1 MHFLM
6 VMLTENRYIAKAIVI
21 RIFRILNVVHLKTT
35 LGFALLTDMAS
46 THQSNLLK
54 AMPRG

>member
-1 MHFLM
+1 M
-6 VMLTENRYIAKAIVI
+6 VMLTENRYIVKAIVI
-21 RIFRILNVVHLKTT
+21 GIFGILNVVHLKTT